1 MRTINTVGVWP
12 VAFTGAARW
21 AGPICENGH
30 VIGFHTNWKPF
41 RTFPVDMSAFAVSLK
56 KLLVERPE
64 ARFDPDIKPGFLETS
79 FLEQITT
86 MDELEPKASNC
97 MKVCSQCNKP
107 ARPLRFSHESY
118 GDVRSFREIQSNP
131 VTEGAIESVSSI
143 KRVEFR
149 ENIKA
154 LAFFLQRQS

>member
-30 VIGFHTNWKPF
+30 VIGFHTNWKAF

-86 MDELEPKASNC
+86 MEELEPKASNC
-97 MKVCSQCNKP
+97 MKVSSQCNNP
-107 ARPLRFSHESY
+107 VRPLIFSHERY
-118 GDVRSFREIQSNP
+118 WMFVVSFREIQSNL
-131 VTEGAIESVSSI
+131 VTEGAIESFRI

-149 ENIKA
+149 ENVK
-154 LAFFLQRQS
+154 AFFPQRQS

>member
-21 AGPICENGH
+21 AGPICEDGH
-30 VIGFHTNWKPF
+30 VVGFHTNWKPF

-86 MDELEPKASNC
+86 MEQLEPKASNC
-97 MKVCSQCNKP
+97 MKVRSQCNNP
-107 ARPLRFSHESY
+107 VRPLRFSRERY
-118 GDVRSFREIQSNP
+118 GDVRRLVQSNP
-131 VTEGAIESVSSI
+131 VTEGAIESVRI

-149 ENIKA
+149 ENVKA
-154 LAFFLQRQS
+154 FCLQRQG

>member
-21 AGPICENGH
+21 AGPICKHGH

-41 RTFPVDMSAFAVSLK
+41 RTFPVDMAAFAVNLK
-56 KLLVERPE
+56 RLLVERPE

-86 MDELEPKASNC
+86 IEELEPKASNC
-97 MKVCSQCNKP
+97 MKVRSICKITHACLVTLCGP
-107 ARPLRFSHESY
+107 PRCFLRQKTLFH
-118 GDVRSFREIQSNP
+118 I
-131 VTEGAIESVSSI
+131 VSDHP
-143 KRVEFR
+143 
-149 ENIKA
+149 
-154 LAFFLQRQS
+154 

>member
-21 AGPICENGH
+21 AGPICKDGH

-41 RTFPVDMSAFAVSLK
+41 RTFPIDMSAFAVSLK

-86 MDELEPKASNC
+86 MEELEPKASNC
-97 MKVCSQCNKP
+97 MKV
-107 ARPLRFSHESY
+107 
-118 GDVRSFREIQSNP
+118 RSPI
-131 VTEGAIESVSSI
+131 SVI
-143 KRVEFR
+143 TLF
-149 ENIKA
+149 A
-154 LAFFLQRQS
+154 P

>member
-30 VIGFHTNWKPF
+30 VVGFHTNWKPF

-97 MKVCSQCNKP
+97 MKVRSQCNNP
-107 ARPLRFSHESY
+107 PRPLRFSHERY
-118 GDVRSFREIQSNP
+118 GDVRRRLGKYSQIPLLRGP
-131 VTEGAIESVSSI
+131 
-143 KRVEFR
+143 
-149 ENIKA
+149 
-154 LAFFLQRQS
+154 